1 MVRHEPWE
9 AIAAKKRASTRAR
22 IPQDWTLTK
31 DQLREASQQQNLTG
45 KFIEKY
51 LSDQE
56 IKITRLPATV
66 IVSHVRNGIYSALSV
81 TKAFCKRTAIAQ
93 QMVYAFPPSGV
104 SELLSD
110 T

>member
-1 MVRHEPWE
+1 MVQHQLWE
-9 AIAAKKRASTRAR
+9 AIAAKKRASTQAR
-22 IPQDWTLTK
+22 IPQEWTLTK
-31 DQLREASQQQNLTG
+31 DQLDKASRQRNLTG

-66 IVSHVRNGIYSALSV
+66 IVSHVSNGIHSALSV
-81 TKAFCKRTAIAQ
+81 TKAFCKRAAIAQ
-93 QMVYAFPPSGV
+93 QMVYAFPLPGV
-104 SELLSD
+104 SHLLSD